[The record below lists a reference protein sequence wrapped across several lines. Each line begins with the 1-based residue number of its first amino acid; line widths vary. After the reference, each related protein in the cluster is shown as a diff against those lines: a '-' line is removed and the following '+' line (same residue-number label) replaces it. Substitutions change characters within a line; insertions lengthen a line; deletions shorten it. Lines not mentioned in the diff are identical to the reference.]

1 MKKPGTVLA
10 ASPLF
15 SNISAEA
22 LPELLENMNGV
33 EKTFQKGEI
42 IYSEGLSHR
51 LSGVM
56 LEGTAELHFCDE
68 DFNLVSLIHL
78 SEGDLFGAAM
88 ELSGKKN
95 SPMELCALSDC
106 RVLFLD
112 FTTLLS
118 EDTDSPVVS
127 QFTKNLLQ
135 EFARR
140 MQFLNMRVRILSQ
153 RRLRDKIKVYLQQLP
168 QAPDGTIRLPMN
180 RSKLADFLYV
190 DRSALS
196 RELSRMQEDGI
207 LQLDGKTVRL
217 LDKTFLLP

>member
-1 MKKPGTVLA
+1 MKKKETVLA

-15 SNISAEA
+15 SNIPAGA

-33 EKTFQKGEI
+33 EKAFRKGAI
-42 IYSEGLSHR
+42 IYSEGLNHR
-51 LSGVM
+51 LSGIV
-56 LEGTAELHFCDE
+56 LEGSAELHFCDE
-68 DFNLVSLIHL
+68 DFNLVSLIQL

-88 ELSGKKN
+88 ELSGKKS

-106 RVLFLD
+106 RILFLD
-112 FTTLLS
+112 FTTLLTG
-118 EDTDSPVVS
+118 DADSPVVS

-140 MQFLNMRVRILSQ
+140 MQFLNTRVRILSQ

-168 QAPDGTIRLPMN
+168 QAPDGAIRLPMN

-196 RELSRMQEDGI
+196 RELSRMKSDGI
-207 LQLDGKTVRL
+207 LTLEGNVIRL